1 MNQNGYALTYT
12 LAGLTYLVEYEWST
26 NGVYTFKYT
35 SPTGGVTTNVYNG
48 FKQCTISTSV
58 ENNTIENKELVIFPN
73 PSNGNFEILF
83 TGKQGDKNLYEVYI
97 YDMLGKLLYQE
108 KTSQGSLAL
117 SELGK
122 GTYIVK
128 VKSGNEMYHK
138 KIIIN

>member
-1 MNQNGYALTYT
+1 
-12 LAGLTYLVEYEWST
+12 
-26 NGVYTFKYT
+26 
-35 SPTGGVTTNVYNG
+35 
-48 FKQCTISTSV
+48 
-58 ENNTIENKELVIFPN
+58 VIFPN

-83 TGKQGDKNLYEVYI
+83 TGKQEYKNLYEVNI

-117 SELGK
+117 DELGK